1 MSSFQILQLYTFCHV
16 SFHKTVGLAFN
27 RNDSFLCPIH
37 SRVAYL
43 TSSNSI
49 YFLPRGAKHTERI
62 IFPRMLAKGLNHTA
76 IMKLFSAESHYTPLL
91 IQGDTAC
98 VIVHTLLSP
107 PCPINR
113 SGDLLI
119 LLLPCGIGC
128 SPAGS
133 SKCLLA
139 LVSVG
144 YLWWPVSPLILRFL
158 PRLRQVPLSP
168 QPSTRNSGKV

>member
-1 MSSFQILQLYTFCHV
+1 MTASFVLYTV
-16 SFHKTVGLAFN
+16 RWPIWLVATVFI
-27 RNDSFLCPIH
+27 F
-37 SRVAYL
+37 
-43 TSSNSI
+43 
-49 YFLPRGAKHTERI
+49 FRGVI
-62 IFPRMLAKGLNHTA
+62 IMF
-76 IMKLFSAESHYTPLL
+76 FSAEKHYTPLL

-98 VIVHTLLSP
+98 VIVHTLLGS

-119 LLLPCGIGC
+119 LLPPCGIGC

>member
-1 MSSFQILQLYTFCHV
+1 MFAFHLIHHI
-16 SFHKTVGLAFN
+16 SFHKTTSLAFN
-27 RNDSFLCPIH
+27 KNDSFLC
-37 SRVAYL
+37 SVQSQLAFL
-43 TSSNSI
+43 TSSNGI
-49 YFLPRGAKHTERI
+49 YFLPRGAKHIERI
-62 IFPRMLAKGLNHTA
+62 ILPCMLAKGLNHTA
-76 IMKLFSAESHYTPLL
+76 IIKVFSAEKHYTLLL

-98 VIVHTLLSP
+98 VIVHTLLGP
-107 PCPINR
+107 PCPINH

-119 LLLPCGIGC
+119 LLPPCGIGC

-168 QPSTRNSGKV
+168 QPSTRNSGKVWGY